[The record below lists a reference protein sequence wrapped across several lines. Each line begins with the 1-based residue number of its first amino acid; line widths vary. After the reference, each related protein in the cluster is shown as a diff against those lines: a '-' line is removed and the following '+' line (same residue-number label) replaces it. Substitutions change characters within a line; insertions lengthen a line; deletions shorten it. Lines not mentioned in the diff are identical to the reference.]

1 MKYETILAIA
11 LFQLFL
17 MLPIAFYFLS
27 LNMPSVFFTLLMISG
42 MFGIITIYY
51 PLITMFNDK
60 E

>member
-1 MKYETILAIA
+1 
-11 LFQLFL
+11 

-51 PLITMFNDK
+51 PLITINNK
-60 E
+60 

>member
-1 MKYETILAIA
+1 MKYETVLIIA

-51 PLITMFNDK
+51 PLITINK
-60 E
+60 NN